1 MFYIVFYD
9 KCRYSDNH
17 QVYKALFLYVVAK
30 VTEAKDKAIFNKTG
44 ALFQVTLLNIY
55 LPLPHQ
61 GGLLEYYL
69 AECKPSILCY
79 KKDAEGKHIP

>member
-1 MFYIVFYD
+1 MFYVVFYD

-44 ALFQVTLLNIY
+44 GLVSGHISKHLFAAAASD
-55 LPLPHQ
+55 
-61 GGLLEYYL
+61 GLLIYYL
-69 AECKPSILCY
+69 VGCKTTIYSAY
-79 KKDAEGKHIP
+79 TEDARGIS